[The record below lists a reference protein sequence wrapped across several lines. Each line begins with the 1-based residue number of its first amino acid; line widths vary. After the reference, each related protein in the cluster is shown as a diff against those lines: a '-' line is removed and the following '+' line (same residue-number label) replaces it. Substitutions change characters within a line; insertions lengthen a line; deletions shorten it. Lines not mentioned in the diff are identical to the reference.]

1 MRIYAIVA
9 HDRKNSLTQ
18 ELFHSLLNYLTP
30 KKNITLD
37 ILDLYDRAND
47 IPFYW
52 SDFEKLSSYP
62 FFQENKERFMKA
74 DRLIIA
80 FPVYWYSTPGI
91 LKCWI
96 DLITKFAWDY
106 EQGFYAK
113 PLHSIR
119 KTLVISTTMSPSW
132 YNRYILG
139 NPAHHQLKY
148 TFKWMGIFDQ
158 LFYEIGNTKQ
168 LTDKKFSEHIKNIY
182 TLGDKLLEKH
192 PY

>member
-1 MRIYAIVA
+1 MHIYAVVA

-18 ELFHSLLNYLTP
+18 KMFHALLNHLSA
-30 KKNITLD
+30 KKNISID
-37 ILDLYDRAND
+37 ILDLYDRADD

-62 FFQENKERFMKA
+62 FFHENKERFMKA
-74 DRLIIA
+74 DRLIIS
-80 FPVYWYSTPGI
+80 FPVHWYSTPGI
-91 LKCWI
+91 LGCWI
-96 DLITKFAWDY
+96 DLITNFAWNY

-113 PLHSIR
+113 PLHNIR
-119 KTLVISTTMSPSW
+119 KSLVINSTMSPSW

-139 NPAHHQLKY
+139 NPVHNQLKQ

-168 LTDKKFSEHIKNIY
+168 LTDKKVSKHLENIC
-182 TLGDKLLEKH
+182 TLGERLVEKH